1 MMKLPLH
8 LLEKRVMR
16 EAMTPESTSAL
27 GVLACSRSVLCYSL
41 LLSKGCNSCTN
52 EQKLPSTAVLA
63 ALNLNWPWN
72 TSTSLHLDSC
82 QRKTQSSATQLRPVL
97 SLNQTVYIY
106 DMQTIV
112 PVAPGPSTIMHC
124 TVRMP
129 LPTQLSL
136 QPRAP
141 IGWVRCKRLWMG

>member
-1 MMKLPLH
+1 MKLPLH

-106 DMQTIV
+106 MICKQL
-112 PVAPGPSTIMHC
+112 S
-124 TVRMP
+124 P
-129 LPTQLSL
+129 LPLALAQSCIAQFACLC
-136 QPRAP
+136 PRSCLCSP
-141 IGWVRCKRLWMG
+141 EPRSVG